1 MTSNV
6 KKERR
11 LRYGSLNCR
20 GLNIDGKLKD
30 LAEDMEKYRLSIMGI
45 QETHWFGSDATEIE
59 SPNKKKF
66 MIMYTGPKEPKK
78 GESRRNYGGVGIICT
93 KEISDE
99 AAFKTI
105 SPRIC
110 SITIN
115 NFQHNKKLVFISTY
129 APTLPNSE
137 KDPRIRDTFYEEL
150 DNYIQTINSRDILII
165 SGDFNAKTGTGKS
178 RYPNNIGKHG
188 KGQENLNGT
197 HLLEFACKNKLIL
210 TNTIF
215 KHKMAH
221 TTTWESNIS
230 IKPKDSDDFK
240 QILVRNQIDYIIM
253 KIRDR
258 HILTDS
264 RSYNGIK
271 TNTDHRLII
280 ADIHINKT
288 SNFKPK
294 KKKELV
300 KQINRDNFAN
310 QEMSERYKEKVKA
323 ILTEKKEDIN
333 AENRWN
339 IVSQACHQAAEE
351 SIGFIGKK
359 EDRNQNNEEI
369 RKLSELQHK
378 IRLDINSTK
387 DSTTKE
393 TLRKDRNKILN
404 TIHKLKKEDTERNL
418 TQQIEDIEKTGD
430 ETKKMF
436 KAIKYLKMEGTK
448 KTKLQVNTADGK
460 TTSTTRKIE
469 EVTNHFKQ
477 CFYNE
482 NLGPDQNKQET
493 IKPEKITQPFTTE
506 EIQKAIKKLK
516 NNKAAGCDNII
527 AEQLKHSPEIV
538 AEEIATIFNDMVRTG
553 KYPEE
558 IKKGI
563 LIPLQ
568 KPGKEKGPTVNL
580 RPIMLMTM
588 LRKTLALCM
597 LERINPRIQE
607 NIPIS
612 QAAYRQ
618 GRSTTE
624 QVQAFKL
631 LAEKAI
637 TTEDT
642 EYTITLIDM
651 SKAFDTVNRKT
662 LIEDLKHIVNK
673 EELYI
678 LSKMIND
685 TEIQVKI
692 DGEVGQQFRTTEG
705 VAQGEG
711 LSPILFT
718 LYLAKAFKEDSTTYP
733 SQDHNYTSNA
743 PEIHQLGFEMEE
755 QYADDCG
762 LI

>member
-1 MTSNV
+1 
-6 KKERR
+6 
-11 LRYGSLNCR
+11 
-20 GLNIDGKLKD
+20 
-30 LAEDMEKYRLSIMGI
+30 
-45 QETHWFGSDATEIE
+45 
-59 SPNKKKF
+59 
-66 MIMYTGPKEPKK
+66 
-78 GESRRNYGGVGIICT
+78 
-93 KEISDE
+93 
-99 AAFKTI
+99 
-105 SPRIC
+105 
-110 SITIN
+110 
-115 NFQHNKKLVFISTY
+115 
-129 APTLPNSE
+129 
-137 KDPRIRDTFYEEL
+137 
-150 DNYIQTINSRDILII
+150 
-165 SGDFNAKTGTGKS
+165 
-178 RYPNNIGKHG
+178 
-188 KGQENLNGT
+188 
-197 HLLEFACKNKLIL
+197 
-210 TNTIF
+210 
-215 KHKMAH
+215 
-221 TTTWESNIS
+221 
-230 IKPKDSDDFK
+230 
-240 QILVRNQIDYIIM
+240 
-253 KIRDR
+253 
-258 HILTDS
+258 
-264 RSYNGIK
+264 
-271 TNTDHRLII
+271 
-280 ADIHINKT
+280 
-288 SNFKPK
+288 
-294 KKKELV
+294 
-300 KQINRDNFAN
+300 
-310 QEMSERYKEKVKA
+310 
-323 ILTEKKEDIN
+323 
-333 AENRWN
+333 
-339 IVSQACHQAAEE
+339 
-351 SIGFIGKK
+351 
-359 EDRNQNNEEI
+359 
-369 RKLSELQHK
+369 
-378 IRLDINSTK
+378 
-387 DSTTKE
+387 
-393 TLRKDRNKILN
+393 
-404 TIHKLKKEDTERNL
+404 
-418 TQQIEDIEKTGD
+418 
-430 ETKKMF
+430 
-436 KAIKYLKMEGTK
+436 MEGTK

-493 IKPEKITQPFTTE
+493 IKPEKITKPFTTE

-568 KPGKEKGPTVNL
+568 KPGKEKGPTINL

-678 LSKMIND
+678 LSKLIND

-762 LI
+762 WIHENAEKGKQKIEKTITRLKDRNLNVNNDKTEIFKIKRGETTDWKKCKILGSYLDTETDNENRRRLTITAMSKLPHIWTKGKSITTKKKILSSLVEPIFMYNAELWNVTTTLEKKIAGFQHRILRWMLGVKWQEKKKNTEIDKIAGMTSWVDKIKEKRRRWTGHMLRLDDETPLKKALREARRPGRAHRGRKKYIWITQTMTKDFKDMQLDGWNEAERAVQDRVLWRRTVKRIFFFFFFFFFHYLMYTML